1 MKINNLTSTGL
12 IALLLVASISS
23 CSKTPV
29 IDDEAICDTFLLG
42 LSYQC
47 TDTSCIYVARIENKE
62 SEGAKEIEI
71 DQTTYE
77 HYKTEADAKQE
88 NVCWEGM
95 IE

>member
-1 MKINNLTSTGL
+1 MKIINHAAAGL
-12 IALLLVASISS
+12 FVLLLFASISS

-29 IDDEAICDTFLLG
+29 TDDEAICDTFLLG
-42 LSYQC
+42 LSFEC

-62 SEGAKEIEI
+62 NDGAKEIEI

-77 HYKTEADAKQE
+77 HYKTEADAKKE
-88 NVCWEGM
+88 NVCWQGM